1 MKLLII
7 LLIALLVS
15 PVTALFGLGRKKKRE
30 EEAKAKEAAAAA
42 AAATAPTSTIDPID
56 AVNVGMD
63 NLMKTMADPDTLKQ
77 TMEMMQ
83 DPGMLNFYNFK
94 VEKLATS
101 YCMLMER
108 RRFHELGVRFADIAV
123 LAQFMMQYGY
133 MSTTKCISF
142 LETIYARLHAL
153 CLLCF
158 DCTNLD

>member
-1 MKLLII
+1 M
-7 LLIALLVS
+7 IALLVS

-94 VEKLATS
+94 
-101 YCMLMER
+101 
-108 RRFHELGVRFADIAV
+108 
-123 LAQFMMQYGY
+123 
-133 MSTTKCISF
+133 
-142 LETIYARLHAL
+142 
-153 CLLCF
+153 
-158 DCTNLD
+158 